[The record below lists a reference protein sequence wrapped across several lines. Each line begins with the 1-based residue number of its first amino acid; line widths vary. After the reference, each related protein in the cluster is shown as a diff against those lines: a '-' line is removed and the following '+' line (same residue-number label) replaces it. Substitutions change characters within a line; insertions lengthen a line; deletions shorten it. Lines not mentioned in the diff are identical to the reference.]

1 MQEEKLQKLEW
12 PLYRTAEIAWQGE
25 PPAGPE
31 ALAAP
36 EAVFAHADGETVR
49 VRGFYRG
56 GGMYAVRFLPE
67 KAGEWTW
74 SVEGLG
80 RGSAVVTPAE
90 ANEHGPVR
98 AKGAHLWYA
107 DGTPYTAFG
116 TTVYALASQE
126 DGLVRQTL
134 DTLRRGPFNKVRL
147 CVFPKHY
154 DYNRNEPPFY
164 AFERR
169 EDGSWDV
176 ERPCYA
182 FWDLFE
188 SRLEALGDMGIQ
200 ADLILFHPYDRWGF
214 ASLPQEDNLTYL
226 DYLLRRFAAYGHI
239 WWSLANEYDL
249 CPAKTEAD
257 WRQIEEYVAAH
268 DPFRHLLSCHN
279 CFQPW
284 DPARP
289 NITHMSWQTK
299 QLTRV
304 GEMMRRYGK
313 PVLVDECCYEGN
325 IQHFWGN
332 ISGREMTRRFWRA
345 VTLGGGCTHGETF
358 IDPEPLRDNDPAR
371 AEAYRADAVLWW
383 AKGGRL
389 VGESPA
395 RIAFLRSIVEELPGP
410 LEESRDLFRTLFAL
424 SDAEMEAKLA
434 DGSVP
439 EGMRPF
445 LAAMARLKQPERDRF
460 ASVEYTFAGRVE
472 DSAFLW
478 YLDTQCCAFQD
489 IALPEGRR
497 YRVEILDTWEMTRAP
512 FREDASGA
520 TRVFLPGKPYM
531 AILATAAD

>member
-1 MQEEKLQKLEW
+1 MEKYGQSAWRQYRMAQIEW
-12 PLYRTAEIAWQGE
+12 RAAAPQ
-25 PPAGPE
+25 GPE

-36 EAVFAHADGETVR
+36 EAVFTHESGDTVR
-49 VRGFYRG
+49 AQGFYRG
-56 GGMYAVRFLPE
+56 GERWCVRFLPE
-67 KAGEWTW
+67 KAGKWRW
-74 SVEGLG
+74 RVEGLG
-80 RGSAVVTPAE
+80 EGEALAQPAGPE
-90 ANEHGPVR
+90 DHGPVR
-98 AKGAHLWYA
+98 AKGTHLYYA
-107 DGTPYTAFG
+107 DGKPFTAFG

-126 DGLVRQTL
+126 DALVRQTL
-134 DTLRRGPFNKVRL
+134 ATLRESPFNKVRL

-169 EDGSWDV
+169 ADGSWDV
-176 ERPCYA
+176 ETPCYA

-188 SRLEALGDMGIQ
+188 TRLEALEEMGIE

-214 ASLPQEDNLTYL
+214 ASMPQKDNLVYL
-226 DYLLRRFAAYGHI
+226 DYLLRRFAAWPHI

-249 CPAKTEAD
+249 CAAKSQRD
-257 WRQIEEYVAAH
+257 WEEIEEYVAAR
-268 DPFRHLLSCHN
+268 DPYRHLLSCHN
-279 CFQPW
+279 CFLPW
-284 DPARP
+284 DAARP
-289 NITHMSWQTK
+289 NITHMSWQSK

-304 GEMMRRYGK
+304 GEMARRYGK

-332 ISGREMTRRFWRA
+332 ISGREMTQRFWRA

-358 IDPEPLRDNDPAR
+358 IDPEPLRDPDPAK

-410 LEESRDLFRTLFAL
+410 LEESRTGFPAL
-424 SDAEMEAKLA
+424 VAMTDEEMEAALA
-434 DGSVP
+434 GDAFP
-439 EGMRPF
+439 EGLRPF
-445 LAAMARLKQPERDRF
+445 VRAIARLKQPERDRF
-460 ASVEYTFAGRVE
+460 AAVEYTFAGHVGE
-472 DSAFLW
+472 EAFLW
-478 YLDTQCCAFQD
+478 YLDTQCCVFQD

-497 YRVEILDTWEMTRAP
+497 YRVEILDTWEMTREV
-512 FREDASGA
+512 FREEASGA

-531 AILATAAD
+531 AILATAL